1 MKLSAI
7 LSASAIAASTLI
19 TFSTAAFAVS
29 QPPNISINSTNS
41 ELQSLQTTELSSQ
54 KVAWWWWEIFLGD
67 AEDEDEDTE
76 KTVNKC
82 KPKDRECGWS

>member
-29 QPPNISINSTNS
+29 QPLNISTNSANS
-41 ELQSLQTTELSSQ
+41 ELQSLPTTELSSQ
-54 KVAWWWWEIFLGD
+54 KVAWWWWEIFIGD
-67 AEDEDEDTE
+67 DEDKDE

>member
-29 QPPNISINSTNS
+29 QPVNISTNS
-41 ELQSLQTTELSSQ
+41 ELQSLQTAELSSQ

-67 AEDEDEDTE
+67 AEDDDKDE

-82 KPKDRECGWS
+82 KPKESQCGWW

>member
-67 AEDEDEDTE
+67 VEAGDKDEE
-76 KTVNKC
+76 TVNKC
-82 KPKDRECGWS
+82 KPKESQCGWW

>member
-19 TFSTAAFAVS
+19 TFSTAAFAIS
-29 QPPNISINSTNS
+29 QPVNISTNS
-41 ELQSLQTTELSSQ
+41 ELQSLQTVELSSQ

-67 AEDEDEDTE
+67 AEDEDKDE

-82 KPKDRECGWS
+82 KPKKEDCGWW

>member
-1 MKLSAI
+1 MKLSAV

-29 QPPNISINSTNS
+29 QPVNISTNS
-41 ELQSLQTTELSSQ
+41 ELQSLQTTELSSK

-67 AEDEDEDTE
+67 AEDEDKDE

>member
-41 ELQSLQTTELSSQ
+41 ELQSLQTTEPSSQ
-54 KVAWWWWEIFLGD
+54 KVAWWWWDIFLGD
-67 AEDEDEDTE
+67 AEAEEE
-76 KTVNKC
+76 EETVNKC
-82 KPKDRECGWS
+82 KPKHKDCGWS

>member
-1 MKLSAI
+1 MKTKTIFPAI
-7 LSASAIAASTLI
+7 AIAASTLV

-29 QPPNISINSTNS
+29 QPVNISTNS
-41 ELQSLQTTELSSQ
+41 ELQSIQTVELSSQ
-54 KVAWWWWEIFLGD
+54 KVAWWWWEIFIGD
-67 AEDEDEDTE
+67 DEDKDE